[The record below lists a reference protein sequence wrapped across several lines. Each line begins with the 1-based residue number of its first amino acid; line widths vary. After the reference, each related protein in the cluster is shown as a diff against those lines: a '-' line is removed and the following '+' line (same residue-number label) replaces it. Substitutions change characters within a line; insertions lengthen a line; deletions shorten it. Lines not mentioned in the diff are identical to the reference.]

1 MDDSDGNNN
10 LTPPKLT
17 KKKITPPPS
26 PYIAR
31 QQSKLT
37 NPISINVTSPNG
49 NLFNF
54 DNIPITPKRVQE
66 LGSSSGFIK
75 PKTPKAKTLGKVKE
89 IIKEKND
96 LLDELI
102 DVKGQL
108 NASKLEFEELSEQ
121 LKKIKQD
128 LEDEKSEKE
137 TLNRKLEFAM
147 KQLAEQDEEILAL
160 KNQAC
165 QKVELLS
172 KPNLKR
178 KSVSFNVTST
188 KKSRKSINLKM
199 RSSMNLNASLKIKS
213 DSSKRGSTVTPNW
226 SKMLADERTRVE
238 ELTRELKKYQEEAK
252 QFKAAPV
259 PTFTENSVKP
269 TRTTILRQQSL
280 RIKKK

>member
-10 LTPPKLT
+10 LTPPKLL

-54 DNIPITPKRVQE
+54 DKIPITPKRVQE

-75 PKTPKAKTLGKVKE
+75 PKTPKTLGKVRE

>member
-10 LTPPKLT
+10 LTPPKLL

-31 QQSKLT
+31 QQSKVT

-66 LGSSSGFIK
+66 LGSGFIK
-75 PKTPKAKTLGKVKE
+75 PKTPKTLGKVKE

-137 TLNRKLEFAM
+137 TLNRKLELAM

-160 KNQAC
+160 KKS

>member
-10 LTPPKLT
+10 LTPPKLP

-31 QQSKLT
+31 QQSKVT

-66 LGSSSGFIK
+66 LGSGFIK
-75 PKTPKAKTLGKVKE
+75 PKTPKTLGKVKE

-128 LEDEKSEKE
+128 FESEKE
-137 TLNRKLEFAM
+137 TLNTKLEFAM

-160 KNQAC
+160 KKS

>member
-10 LTPPKLT
+10 LTPPKLL

-54 DNIPITPKRVQE
+54 DNIPITPKRVQD
-66 LGSSSGFIK
+66 LTFIK